1 MQRFLFRLSTLCLL
15 CALPATAQFGIFK
28 PAKPATKP
36 TPSDPLAGHASK
48 QPDKELFDKAMIALK
63 KGKFDVARLDLQT
76 LLNTYP
82 ESEYQMRAK
91 LAVGDSWFKEGG
103 TAALTQAEAEYKDF
117 ITFFPNQPE
126 AAEAQMKV
134 ADIYYMQMEKPDRD
148 PKNVEQAEQEY
159 KAMIQ
164 QFPDSTFVPRAK
176 QRLREVQE
184 VQAERQYQIGA
195 FYATHENWA
204 ASIARLQTVT
214 DTYPLYSHSDLAL
227 ISLGDA
233 YAAEARYVQGLAQMN
248 PKAKQQLMKAYD
260 DQAAEAYSRV
270 VTHYSM
276 AAHVED
282 ARERLIALN
291 RPVPEPTKEELADS
305 EAQEQSRTGITFKD
319 RALILIK
326 RGPVTVN
333 AARVGEPTLVDPPQV
348 TAPEVHKRDTALFT
362 AALAD
367 KPLPPFAPIGPHAAT
382 VASGTPEAAPAGGAG
397 SVMTLENV
405 PTAGEGAPAGNGPA
419 VGASIIGTGE
429 GAAAAGSAAPANNAP
444 PTSQPSPSAGPGAGM
459 SAGSQYAPAGLVGPA
474 PTAEGKAAAAEA
486 AGVPGAQNPGG
497 LMTVAPDNKPLPP
510 IEKPAEAPAQT
521 NDVHNGAAQ
530 VQTGTDAGA
539 NAKKKKKTPAPKF
552 DSSDESS
559 SSHKKKKG
567 VDKLNPF

>member
-1 MQRFLFRLSTLCLL
+1 MQRFLFRITTLCLL
-15 CALPATAQFGIFK
+15 CALPACAQFGIFK
-28 PAKPATKP
+28 PSKPSTKP
-36 TPSDPLAGHASK
+36 TPNEPLAGNTSK
-48 QPDKELFDKAMIALK
+48 QPDKELFDKAMVAMK

-148 PKNVEQAEQEY
+148 PKNTAQAEQEY
-159 KAMIQ
+159 RTMIQ

-184 VQAERQYQIGA
+184 VLAEREYQVGS

-204 ASIARLQTVT
+204 ATIARLQTVT
-214 DTYPLYSHSDLAL
+214 DRYPLYSHSDLAL
-227 ISLGDA
+227 IGLGDA
-233 YAAEARYVQGLAQMN
+233 YAAEARYVQGLAQIN
-248 PKAKQQLMKAYD
+248 PKAKQELMKAYD
-260 DQAAEAYSRV
+260 DQAADAYSRV

-305 EAQEQSRTGITFKD
+305 EAEEQSRTGIAFKD
-319 RALILIK
+319 RVMVLVK

-333 AARVGEPTLVDPPQV
+333 AARIGEPTLTDPPAV

-362 AALAD
+362 AALSNQ
-367 KPLPPFAPIGPHAAT
+367 PLPAVAAPGAAPT
-382 VASGTPEAAPAGGAG
+382 AVASGDAQAPAPDAGG
-397 SVMTLENV
+397 TLQLENV
-405 PTAGEGAPAGNGPA
+405 PGSGAPASGGAAIGASIVGTGQGSAGQAPAASGPPTSAPVGPA
-419 VGASIIGTGE
+419 VTPE
-429 GAAAAGSAAPANNAP
+429 GAAAAAA
-444 PTSQPSPSAGPGAGM
+444 
-459 SAGSQYAPAGLVGPA
+459 
-474 PTAEGKAAAAEA
+474 A
-486 AGVPGAQNPGG
+486 AGVPGAQNTGG
-497 LMTVAPDNKPLPP
+497 LTAVGPTNNEALPP

-521 NDVHNGAAQ
+521 NDVPHAAQ

-539 NAKKKKKTPAPKF
+539 TATNGKKKKTPAPKF

-559 SSHKKKKG
+559 SKHKKKKG
-567 VDKLNPF
+567 LDKLNPF